1 MKKLSSCLVMALAGV
16 SLAAVIAVAA
26 PQQPSTPAGPATQAA
41 RANGDV
47 TQVQPGHLTLHTDK
61 GDVQVT
67 LPDGVKLLRVPPG
80 SKDLKSAVPINVSDI
95 NPGDRAVVLGH
106 LADDQQ
112 TIQAVRVV
120 VMSKSDISS
129 FHEAELRE
137 WQTRGIEG
145 VVKAVDPAKL
155 EITIA
160 APNHP
165 PTPGNMTHPVILTTT
180 TQTVFLRYA
189 PNSVQFADAKASN
202 LQGLKLGDQL
212 RALGASSDDGSHYA
226 ADKVVFGTFHNIGA
240 TVLSVDTQAN
250 TLTVKNLANN
260 KQVLV
265 HVNADCKMHELPE
278 RLAQMIAG
286 LTTGASGGG
295 AGGSA
300 QGGSG
305 RSGGPGGGAPGG
317 PPGGANGGAGPGG
330 GGGPSGG
337 GGGMRRGSVSNLSQA
352 LEHMPV
358 ITLNDLKRG
367 EPVVI
372 FSSEGTSPSE
382 VTAIYILTGV
392 EPILAAQP
400 KGGGEMNLGTWNLS
414 LGGGAGSG
422 DTGP

>member
-1 MKKLSSCLVMALAGV
+1 LRKPISYLVTALAGV
-16 SLAAVIAVAA
+16 SLAACVAVAA
-26 PQQPSTPAGPATQAA
+26 PQQPTTPAAPAPPAA

-47 TQVQPGHLTLHTDK
+47 TQVQPGHLTIHTDK
-61 GDVQVT
+61 GDVQVS
-67 LPDGVKLLRVPPG
+67 LPEGVRLLRVPPG
-80 SKDLKSAVPINVSDI
+80 SKDLKSAQPITITDI
-95 NPGDRAVVLGH
+95 SPGDRAVVLGH
-106 LADDQQ
+106 LEDDQQ

-120 VMSKSDISS
+120 VMTKSDVSS

-145 VVKAVDPAKL
+145 VVKAVDLAKM

-180 TQTVFLRYA
+180 SKTVFLRYA
-189 PNSVQFADAKASN
+189 PNSVQFADAKPSD

-212 RALGASSDDGSHYA
+212 RALGAPSDDGSHYA
-226 ADKVVFGTFHNIGA
+226 AEKVVFGTFHNIGA
-240 TVLSVDTQAN
+240 TVLAIDTQAN
-250 TLTVKNLANN
+250 TLTVKNLTNN

-265 HVNADCKMHELPE
+265 HANADCKMHELPE

-286 LTTGASGGG
+286 LTTGAPGGGAGAGGPPQGGTSRAGGSGGG
-295 AGGSA
+295 APN
-300 QGGSG
+300 
-305 RSGGPGGGAPGG
+305 GGPGGAPGDG
-317 PPGGANGGAGPGG
+317 GPG
-330 GGGPSGG
+330 GG
-337 GGGMRRGSVSNLSQA
+337 GGGMRRGGVSNLSQA

-358 ITLNDLKRG
+358 ITLNDIKRG

-372 FSSEGTSPSE
+372 FSSEGTNPSE

-414 LGGGAGSG
+414 LGGGASSG
-422 DTGP
+422 DSGP